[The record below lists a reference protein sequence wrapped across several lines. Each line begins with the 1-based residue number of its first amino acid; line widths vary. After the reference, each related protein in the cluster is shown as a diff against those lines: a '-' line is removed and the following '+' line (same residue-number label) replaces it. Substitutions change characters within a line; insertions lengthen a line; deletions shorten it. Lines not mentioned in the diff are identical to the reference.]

1 MILEKPKLFNDGV
14 SGFTLLEL
22 AVTIFIIGIL
32 ASISIP
38 VFSTLIPDY
47 KLRNAA
53 QELYSDMHLAK
64 MNAIKEQTKYK
75 IVFLTGINSS
85 YILKKANG
93 SVEKTATLSSPD
105 SGGKICFGCGKAT
118 KNATKSGGTPPPD
131 GVSYN
136 NNSVTFNPRGMG
148 SSGYAYIEN
157 SKGTSYAIGTLSSGV
172 IFFKKWNNSS
182 NSWE

>member
-1 MILEKPKLFNDGV
+1 MILEKPKLFKDDV

-47 KLRNAA
+47 KLRSAA
-53 QELYSDMHLAK
+53 QEIYSDMYLAK
-64 MNAIKEQTKYK
+64 MKAIKMRNKYK
-75 IVFLTGINSS
+75 IVFLTGVNAS
-85 YILKKANG
+85 YIIKQDSG
-93 SVEKTATLSSPD
+93 PIEKTVTLSSPD

-118 KNATKSGGTPPPD
+118 KNATKSGGVPPPD
-131 GVSYN
+131 GVSYYT
-136 NNSVTFNPRGMG
+136 NSVTFNPRGMG